1 MTAKMT
7 LMTPHTRELESVNII
22 IDKCEP
28 ITVAVIML
36 KTIKLY
42 FLHTT
47 LG

>member
-1 MTAKMT
+1 MTAKMTAKMT

-36 KTIKLY
+36 KNN
-42 FLHTT
+42 
-47 LG
+47 